1 MNLNQIRYFLG
12 LARELHF
19 WNAAEK
25 MHIAQSSLSRQIKA
39 LEDELGIR
47 LFERNKREVKLSVA
61 GAFLDQEWQRM
72 LAEIDNVHLHA
83 RQMARGEAGQ
93 IRIGHVGSVAHSTL
107 PELLEAVG
115 RQYPKLKVG
124 LSELP
129 PEKISQALLE
139 FHIDI
144 GLRREGA
151 NDKRLEAV
159 LLSKEPFA
167 LVLPDNHPLALP
179 GDHPQAG
186 NGIQGL
192 EELKDEYFI
201 LPPLRTGDGYMETLL
216 NVFRQYGFYPKTRFE
231 SNFGATI
238 LSLVAKGLGISVL
251 PSSYARLGAAGV
263 RFIPIPH
270 EVGLYL
276 IFRRGDPD
284 PTVKI
289 IKETVQTFVPSGS
302 PNDPG
307 GAPGPGK
314 YS

>member
-12 LARELHF
+12 LAKELHF
-19 WNAAEK
+19 WNASEK

-61 GAFLDQEWQRM
+61 GAFLEQEWQRL
-72 LAEIDNVHLHA
+72 LAEIDNVHSHA
-83 RQMARGEAGQ
+83 RQMAKGEAGQ
-93 IRIGHVGSVAHSTL
+93 VKIGHVGSVAHSTL
-107 PELLEAVG
+107 PELLDAVG
-115 RQYPKLKVG
+115 RQYPKLTVG

-129 PEKISQALLE
+129 AEKISQALLE
-139 FHIDI
+139 FQIDI
-144 GLRREGA
+144 GLRREGST
-151 NDKRLEAV
+151 DKRLEAI

-179 GDHPQAG
+179 EDHPLASTAF
-186 NGIQGL
+186 QGMQPF
-192 EELKDEYFI
+192 KDEFFI
-201 LPPLRTGDGYMETLL
+201 LPPLRNGDGYIETLL
-216 NVFRQYGFYPKTRFE
+216 NIFRQYGFYPKTRFE

-238 LSLVAKGLGISVL
+238 LSLVAKGLGISLL

-270 EVGLYL
+270 QVGLYL
-276 IFRRGDPD
+276 IFRRGDPN

-289 IKETVQTFVPSGS
+289 FMEMVQALILS
-302 PNDPG
+302 
-307 GAPGPGK
+307 
-314 YS
+314 

>member
-19 WNAAEK
+19 WNASEK
-25 MHIAQSSLSRQIKA
+25 MNLAQSSLSRQIKA

-61 GAFLDQEWQRM
+61 GAFLNQEWQRM

-83 RQMARGEAGQ
+83 RQMSRGEAGR

-107 PELLEAVG
+107 PELLDAVG
-115 RQYPKLKVG
+115 QQYPKLTVG

-129 PEKISQALLE
+129 AEMISQALLE
-139 FHIDI
+139 FQIDI
-144 GLRREGA
+144 GLRREGTT
-151 NDKRLEAV
+151 DKRLEAV

-167 LVLPDNHPLALP
+167 LVLPDNHPLALAE
-179 GDHPQAG
+179 DHPQAR
-186 NGIQGL
+186 NGFQGM

-201 LPPLRTGDGYMETLL
+201 LPPLRTGDGYIETLL

-238 LSLVAKGLGISVL
+238 LSLVAKGLGISLL

-289 IKETVQTFVPSGS
+289 FMETVQTFIPL
-302 PNDPG
+302 
-307 GAPGPGK
+307 
-314 YS
+314 

>member
-1 MNLNQIRYFLG
+1 LNLNQIRYFLG

-19 WNAAEK
+19 WNASEK

-83 RQMARGEAGQ
+83 RQISRGEAGR

-107 PELLEAVG
+107 PELLDAVG
-115 RQYPKLKVG
+115 RQYPKLTVG

-129 PEKISQALLE
+129 AEKISQALLE
-139 FHIDI
+139 FQIDI
-144 GLRREGA
+144 GLIREGA
-151 NDKRLEAV
+151 TDKRLEAV

-179 GDHPQAG
+179 EDHSQAS
-186 NGIQGL
+186 NGFQGMG
-192 EELKDEYFI
+192 ELKDEYFI
-201 LPPLRTGDGYMETLL
+201 LPPLRTGDGYIETLL
-216 NVFRQYGFYPKTRFE
+216 NIFRQYGFYPKTRFE

-238 LSLVAKGLGISVL
+238 LSLVAKGLGISLL
-251 PSSYARLGAAGV
+251 PSSYARLGASGV
-263 RFIPIPH
+263 RFILIPH
-270 EVGLYL
+270 EVSLYL
-276 IFRRGDPD
+276 VFRRGDPD
-284 PTVKI
+284 PTMKLFM
-289 IKETVQTFVPSGS
+289 ETVKTFILC
-302 PNDPG
+302 
-307 GAPGPGK
+307 
-314 YS
+314 

>member
-19 WNAAEK
+19 WNASEK

-39 LEDELGIR
+39 LEDELGIT

-61 GAFLDQEWQRM
+61 GAFLEQEWQRM

-83 RQMARGEAGQ
+83 RQMSRGEAGR

-107 PELLEAVG
+107 PELLDAVG
-115 RQYPKLKVG
+115 RQYPTLTVG

-129 PEKISQALLE
+129 AEMISQALLE
-139 FHIDI
+139 FQIDI
-144 GLRREGA
+144 GLRREGTT
-151 NDKRLEAV
+151 DKRLEAV
-159 LLSKEPFA
+159 LLSQEPFA
-167 LVLPDNHPLALP
+167 LVLPDNHPLALAE
-179 GDHPQAG
+179 DHPQAG
-186 NGIQGL
+186 NGFQGM

-201 LPPLRTGDGYMETLL
+201 LPPLRTGDGYIETLL

-238 LSLVAKGLGISVL
+238 LSLVAKGLGISLL

-270 EVGLYL
+270 QVGLYL

-289 IKETVQTFVPSGS
+289 FMEAVQVVLDLG
-302 PNDPG
+302 
-307 GAPGPGK
+307 GK
-314 YS
+314 Y